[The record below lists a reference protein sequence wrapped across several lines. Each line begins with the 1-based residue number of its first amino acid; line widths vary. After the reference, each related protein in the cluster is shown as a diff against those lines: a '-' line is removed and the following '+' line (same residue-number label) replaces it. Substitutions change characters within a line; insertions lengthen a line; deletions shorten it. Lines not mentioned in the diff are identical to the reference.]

1 MDPWQSHGVL
11 FPDNAPLLEALFD
24 AYVTD
29 PDSIPTRWR
38 EWFDALPPVSG
49 TPLTVPPQSVSN
61 APCDSRQVSVLQLI
75 NAYRFLGVRRADLD
89 PLKRFPLPEVP
100 ELDPSHYGL
109 TTEDVNRLF
118 DTGSLVAPAQATLHD
133 ILRILRRT
141 YCGTLAAEY
150 MYLSDNTRKRWLQAR
165 LEGGLSTPQF
175 GASQKKRI
183 LEGLTAAETLE
194 KFLHTRYVGQKRF
207 SLEGA
212 ETLIPMLHGV
222 IEGASQR
229 GAQEIVLG
237 MAHRGRINVL
247 VNVLG
252 KPLNQIFGPAQVHV
266 DGALTGDVKYHQG
279 FSTDV
284 TTGNGTVHL
293 ALAFNPSH
301 LEIVHPV
308 VRGSVR
314 ARQQRRGDHDGV
326 EVMPVILHGDAA
338 FSGQG
343 VVMESLNMSQT
354 RGFSNGGGIHIVINN
369 QIGFTTSD
377 PRDTRS
383 SLYCTDVAKMIEAP
397 VLHVN
402 ADDPEAALLAIEIAL
417 DYRRE
422 FHKNIIIDLVCF
434 RRHGHNEQDE
444 PAVTQPLMYH
454 KISEHPGT
462 RALYAGK
469 LAAEEVIS
477 ADESMKMVSA
487 YREQLETDERIVA
500 PAVSLYKRAYAAN
513 WKAYRNI
520 DWQHPAETALPLAQ
534 LQALA
539 EKIYTTPEDFTLH
552 PRVAKILGDRRE
564 MAMGNLPID
573 WGMAENLAYAS
584 LLRDGY
590 PVRLS
595 GQDSGRGTFF
605 HRHAVLH
612 DQHRE
617 RWDAGEYV
625 PLQHIY
631 PNQPHFVVI
640 DSLLSELA
648 VLAFEYGYATAEPDE
663 LVIWEAQFGDFANGA
678 QVVIDQFIASGEAKW
693 GRLCGLTLLLPHGQ
707 EGQGPE
713 HSSARLERF
722 MQLCANDNI
731 QVCQPTTAAQ
741 MFHLIR
747 RQMLRPYRKPLIVMT
762 PKSLLRAKSA
772 GSPLEAFITG
782 GFSAVIGAGDAVN
795 AGHVRRVV
803 ACSGK
808 VYFDLLDAAKERNIT
823 HIALVRIEQLYPF
836 PRDAFSTE
844 MARYPNA
851 TELIWAQEEPQNQ
864 GAWFSI
870 QHHLRECIVDAQR
883 MIYAGRPFAASP
895 AVGYPEVYEAQ
906 RKALIDEALK

>member
-1 MDPWQSHGVL
+1 MNEWLATPAL
-11 FPDNAPLLEALFD
+11 FSGNASLVEALFER
-24 AYVTD
+24 YQTD
-29 PDSIPTRWR
+29 PASVQAPWR
-38 EWFDALPPVSG
+38 AWFDALQPSSG
-49 TPLTVPPQSVSN
+49 AASAATSG
-61 APCDSRQVSVLQLI
+61 APRQVAVLQLI
-75 NAYRFLGVRRADLD
+75 NAYRFLGVRHADLD
-89 PLKRFPLPEVP
+89 PLKRFPKPEVP
-100 ELDPSHYGL
+100 ELDPANYGL
-109 TTEDVNRLF
+109 TAQDALCEF
-118 DTGSLVAPAQATLHD
+118 DTGSLVAPARAKLAD
-133 ILRILRRT
+133 ILAILQRT
-141 YCGTLAAEY
+141 YCGSLGTEY
-150 MYLSDNTRKRWLQAR
+150 MYMSDIARKRWLQNR
-165 LEGGLSTPQF
+165 LEACLATPQLDR
-175 GASQKKRI
+175 AQKTRL
-183 LEGLTAAETLE
+183 LEGLTVAETLE
-194 KFLHTRYVGQKRF
+194 KFLHARYVGQKRF

-212 ETLIPMLHGV
+212 ETLIPMLHAL
-222 IEGASQR
+222 IEGAAAN

-252 KPLNQIFGPAQVHV
+252 KPLGQIFSPAQVHA
-266 DGALTGDVKYHQG
+266 DGVLTGDVKYHQG

-284 TTGNGTVHL
+284 STAHGTVHL

-314 ARQQRRGDHDGV
+314 ARQQRRGDHDGT
-326 EVMPVILHGDAA
+326 EVVPVILHGDAA

-402 ADDPEAALLAIEIAL
+402 ADDAEAALLAIQIAL

-422 FHKNIIIDLVCF
+422 FRKNIIIDLVCF

-444 PAVTQPLMYH
+444 PAATQPLMYH
-454 KISEHPGT
+454 KIADHPGT
-462 RALYAGK
+462 RTLYARK
-469 LAAEEVIS
+469 LAAEGVLSDAEAQALI
-477 ADESMKMVSA
+477 AA
-487 YREQLETDERIVA
+487 YRVRLESNERIVA
-500 PAVSLYKRAYAAN
+500 PAVSIYKRANAAN
-513 WKAYRNI
+513 WKAYRDI
-520 DWQHPAETALPLAQ
+520 AWRQPADTTLPLTQ
-534 LQALA
+534 LRELA
-539 EKIYTTPEDFTLH
+539 EKATSVPAGFTLH
-552 PRVAKILGDRRE
+552 PRVEKILADRRA
-564 MAMGNLPID
+564 MAAGTLPLD
-573 WGMAENLAYAS
+573 WGMAETLAYAS

-595 GQDSGRGTFF
+595 GQDSARGTFA

-612 DQHRE
+612 DQQRE
-617 RWDAGEYV
+617 RWDAGEHV

-631 PNQPHFVVI
+631 PNQPHFIVI
-640 DSLLSELA
+640 DSLLSEEA

-693 GRLCGLTLLLPHGQ
+693 GRLCGLTLFLPHGQ

-762 PKSLLRAKSA
+762 PKSLLRAKHASSA
-772 GSPLEAFITG
+772 LESFTSG
-782 GFSAVIGAGDAVN
+782 GFSVVIGEHGGADETTVQ
-795 AGHVRRVV
+795 RVV

-808 VYFDLLDAAKERNIT
+808 VYFDLANARQQRGIKD
-823 HIALVRIEQLYPF
+823 IALVRIEQLYPF
-836 PRDAFSTE
+836 PREEFSAE
-844 MARYPNA
+844 LARYPHA
-851 TELIWAQEEPQNQ
+851 SELVWAQEEPQNQ
-864 GAWFSI
+864 GAWFAI
-870 QHHLRECIVDAQR
+870 GHHLREC
-883 MIYAGRPFAASP
+883 MIAGQTLNYAGRPFAASP

-906 RKALIDEALK
+906 RRALLDEALKHAD

>member
-1 MDPWQSHGVL
+1 MDQWQSHSAL
-11 FPDNAPLLEALFD
+11 FSGNAPLLEALFD
-24 AYVTD
+24 AYQAHPGSV
-29 PDSIPTRWR
+29 SVHWR
-38 EWFDALPPVSG
+38 AWFDALPSAA
-49 TPLTVPPQSVSN
+49 TPPIAAPTLSTTSM
-61 APCDSRQVSVLQLI
+61 PCDTRQVGVLQLI
-75 NAYRFLGVRRADLD
+75 NAHRFLGVRRADLD
-89 PLKRFPLPEVP
+89 PLKRFPKSELP
-100 ELDPSHYGL
+100 ELDPAHYGL
-109 TTEDVNRLF
+109 TPDDTERLF
-118 DTGSLVAPAQATLHD
+118 DTGSLVAPAQATLGE
-133 ILRILRRT
+133 ILDILRRT

-150 MYLSDNTRKRWLQAR
+150 MYISDNTRKRWLQAR
-165 LEGGLSTPQF
+165 LEGCLSTPQF
-175 GASQKKRI
+175 DAAQKNRI

-194 KFLHTRYVGQKRF
+194 KFLHARYVGQKRF

-222 IEGASQR
+222 IEGAAAH
-229 GAQEIVLG
+229 GAQEVVLG

-252 KPLNQIFGPAQVHV
+252 KPLGQIFNTTEDNGN
-266 DGALTGDVKYHQG
+266 GALTGDVKYHQG
-279 FSTDV
+279 FSTEVATRD
-284 TTGNGTVHL
+284 GTVHL

-314 ARQQRRGDHDGV
+314 ARQQRRGDRDGT

-402 ADDPEAALLAIEIAL
+402 ADDPEAALLAVQIAL

-454 KISEHPGT
+454 KIAEHPGT

-469 LAAEEVIS
+469 LAAEGVINEAGP
-477 ADESMKMVSA
+477 ADMIAA
-487 YREQLETDERIVA
+487 YRAQLETGERIVP
-500 PAVSLYKRAYAAN
+500 PAVSLYKRAFAAN
-513 WKAYRNI
+513 WKAYRGI
-520 DWQHPAETALPLAQ
+520 DWQHPAETALPLTQ
-534 LQALA
+534 LRELA
-539 EKIYTTPEDFTLH
+539 EKASAVPDGFTLQ
-552 PRVAKILGDRRE
+552 PRVAKILADRRA
-564 MAMGNLPID
+564 MAAGKLPLD
-573 WGMAENLAYAS
+573 WGMAEILAYAS

-612 DQHRE
+612 DQQRE
-617 RWDAGEYV
+617 RWDAGEHV

-631 PNQPHFVVI
+631 PNQPNFVVI

-693 GRLCGLTLLLPHGQ
+693 GRLCGLTLFLPHGQ

-713 HSSARLERF
+713 HSSARLERYL
-722 MQLCANDNI
+722 QLCANDNI

-762 PKSLLRAKSA
+762 PKSLLRAKQAS
-772 GSPLEAFITG
+772 SPLEAFTAG
-782 GFSAVIGAGDAVN
+782 GFNVVIGDTEIAEPAY
-795 AGHVRRVV
+795 VRCVV

-808 VYFDLLDAAKERNIT
+808 VYFDLLNARVERGIT
-823 HIALVRIEQLYPF
+823 DIALLRIEQIYPF
-836 PRDAFSTE
+836 PRDAFSAE
-844 MARYPNA
+844 RARYPNA
-851 TELIWAQEEPQNQ
+851 AELVWAQEEPQNQ

-870 QHHLRECIVDAQR
+870 QHHLRECMAATQTLG
-883 MIYAGRPFAASP
+883 YAGRPFAASP

>member
-1 MDPWQSHGVL
+1 LDQWQSHTAL
-11 FPDNAPLLEALFD
+11 FSGNAPLLEALFD
-24 AYVTD
+24 AYQAD
-29 PDSIPTRWR
+29 PDSVAPQWR
-38 EWFDALPPVSG
+38 AWFDALPAIPRAAPAVSA
-49 TPLTVPPQSVSN
+49 TSS
-61 APCDSRQVSVLQLI
+61 PCDTRQVGVLQLI
-75 NAYRFLGVRRADLD
+75 NAHRFLGVRQADLD
-89 PLKRFPLPEVP
+89 PLKRFPKSEVP
-100 ELDPSHYGL
+100 ELDPAHYGL
-109 TTEDVNRLF
+109 TPDDSARLF
-118 DTGSLVAPAQATLHD
+118 DTGSLVAPAQATLGE
-133 ILRILRRT
+133 ILHILRRT

-150 MYLSDNTRKRWLQAR
+150 MYISDNTRKRWLQAR
-165 LEGGLSTPQF
+165 LEGCLATPQF
-175 GASQKKRI
+175 DAAHKRHI

-194 KFLHTRYVGQKRF
+194 KFLHARYVGQKRF

-212 ETLIPMLHGV
+212 ETLIPMLHGL
-222 IEGASQR
+222 IEGAAQR
-229 GAQEIVLG
+229 GAQELVLG

-252 KPLNQIFGPAQVHV
+252 KPLGQIFGPAQVNA

-279 FSTDV
+279 FSTEV
-284 TTGNGTVHL
+284 ATTQGTVHL

-314 ARQQRRGDHDGV
+314 ARQQRRGDHDGT
-326 EVMPVILHGDAA
+326 EVVPVILHGDAA

-402 ADDPEAALLAIEIAL
+402 ADDPEAALLAVQIAL
-417 DYRRE
+417 DYRHE
-422 FHKNIIIDLVCF
+422 FHNNIIIDLVCF

-444 PAVTQPLMYH
+444 PGVTQPLMYH
-454 KISEHPGT
+454 KIAAHPGT

-469 LAAEEVIS
+469 LAAEGVIS
-477 ADESMKMVSA
+477 EAGSADFIAA
-487 YREQLETDERIVA
+487 YRAQLETGERIVP
-500 PAVSLYKRAYAAN
+500 PAVSLYKRAFAAN
-513 WKAYRNI
+513 WKAYRGI
-520 DWQHPAETALPLAQ
+520 DWQHPAETALPLTR
-534 LQALA
+534 LRELA
-539 EKIYTTPEDFTLH
+539 EKACAVPEGFTLH
-552 PRVAKILGDRRE
+552 PRVAKILADRRD
-564 MAMGNLPID
+564 MAAGKLLLD
-573 WGMAENLAYAS
+573 WGMAEILAYAS

-612 DQHRE
+612 DQQRE
-617 RWDAGEYV
+617 RWDAGAHV

-693 GRLCGLTLLLPHGQ
+693 GRLCGLTLFLPHGQ

-713 HSSARLERF
+713 HSSARLERYL
-722 MQLCANDNI
+722 QLCANDNI

-762 PKSLLRAKSA
+762 PKSLLRAKQAS
-772 GSPLEAFITG
+772 SPLEEFTAG
-782 GFSAVIGAGDAVN
+782 GFDVVIGADSAVDA
-795 AGHVRRVV
+795 ASVRRVV

-808 VYFDLLDAAKERNIT
+808 VYFDLLHARQERNIT
-823 HIALVRIEQLYPF
+823 DIALVRIEQLYPF
-836 PRDAFSTE
+836 PRDAFSAE

-851 TELIWAQEEPQNQ
+851 AELVWAQEEPQNQ

-870 QHHLRECIVDAQR
+870 QHHLRECMAAAQTLG
-883 MIYAGRPFAASP
+883 YAGRPFAASP

-906 RKALIDEALK
+906 RKALLDEALK